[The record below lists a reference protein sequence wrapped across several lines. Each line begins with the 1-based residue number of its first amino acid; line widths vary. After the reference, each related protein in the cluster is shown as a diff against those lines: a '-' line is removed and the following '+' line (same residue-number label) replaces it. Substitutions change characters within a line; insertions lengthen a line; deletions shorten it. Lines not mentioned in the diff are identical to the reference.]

1 MSPLLH
7 CWGYRWLHPTF
18 YVDTKELASSP
29 HISTANALAPLSL
42 RPWPRPHYLFSL
54 SVCSSSF
61 GRGSFLPS
69 GPSLAHILTHS
80 KQFYA
85 VTSPLWL
92 ILTNFTG
99 INENVIRTSWR
110 NCLLDELRGSSVS
123 VALAGQGLR
132 EKPWHRALE
141 SKAGHCSAPR
151 HLLIS

>member
-29 HISTANALAPLSL
+29 HISTANALAHWVLYHDHIIYFHSVSV
-42 RPWPRPHYLFSL
+42 PHRLAEDRFCHL
-54 SVCSSSF
+54 A
-61 GRGSFLPS
+61 
-69 GPSLAHILTHS
+69 PSLAHILTHS

-85 VTSPLWL
+85 ATSPLWL
-92 ILTNFTG
+92 ILTNSTG

-110 NCLLDELRGSSVS
+110 NCLLDELRGGSVS
-123 VALAGQGLR
+123 VALPGQGLR
-132 EKPWHRALE
+132 ETPWHRALE
-141 SKAGHCSAPR
+141 SEPGHCSAPR